1 MNTDT
6 YKHYLR
12 DLIFLIKEREA
23 ELKSDDS
30 KSEFNDGIE
39 CGYSEI
45 ISLIENQALAFNL
58 DLRTIGFNDY
68 DDFENKKIS
77 SKGRL

>member
-1 MNTDT
+1 MNPDT

-12 DLIFLIKEREA
+12 DLIYLIKERES
-23 ELKSDDS
+23 ELKSDKN
-30 KSEFNDGIE
+30 KSEFNNGIE

-58 DLRTIGFNDY
+58 DLKVIGFEDY
-68 DDFENKKIS
+68 ENFENKK
-77 SKGRL
+77 KGTE

>member
-6 YKHYLR
+6 YKHFIR

-23 ELKSDDS
+23 ELKSKDS
-30 KSEFNDGIE
+30 KSEFNAGIE
-39 CGYSEI
+39 CGYFEI

-58 DLRTIGFNDY
+58 DLITIGFNDY

-77 SKGRL
+77 SKDRL

>member
-1 MNTDT
+1 MNPDT

-12 DLIFLIKEREA
+12 DLIYLIKEREA
-23 ELKSDDS
+23 EFKSDKS

-45 ISLIENQALAFNL
+45 ISLIDNQAFDFNL
-58 DLRTIGFNDY
+58 DLKAIGFNDY
-68 DDFENKKIS
+68 ENFENKKKLN
-77 SKGRL
+77 SK